1 MTFVFPHTNISKC
14 AQLYNNDKREPEP
27 SADASPMEKLMYN
40 LTRIVPKNRNELS
53 VVALVEIQKD
63 TEPFKVNNM
72 ENPENVYI
80 TESTLN
86 DLDPRVSDHVKKFVR
101 PFVMNDEKHYH
112 VPRFYL
118 KGEYMVFYVNTTND
132 ESQSNCKYTPGAF
145 TTKRG
150 IKAGEVLNDSNCKY
164 TPAYMTIKTTK
175 LIKEGEELLLFY
187 DMPPDAIATVSARDL
202 VLLIKDH
209 NLYWERRI
217 QETNDDD
224 SSDLEKKSTGDKRK
238 QRDELSEDDRDYIQV
253 LDFERQELEVKMA
266 LAKEDFEYWEG
277 RIQETIAKK
286 KNILGGGEDEFSE
299 DDRDEIQSLDSE
311 RKELEVKMA
320 IAKRQFEYWERR
332 IQETIAKK
340 KDHLGGGDSDNLDL
354 KKSSTGDKCK
364 RRELSKDD
372 TNEIRILDIDMREL
386 EVKMAMAKREFEYWE
401 GRIQETIAKK
411 IKILGGDDSD
421 NLDLKKKSI

>member
-1 MTFVFPHTNISKC
+1 MKFVFPHTKQYSKC

-40 LTRIVPKNRNELS
+40 LTRIVPNNRNELS

-101 PFVMNDEKHYH
+101 SFVMNDEKHYH

-118 KGEYMVFYVNTTND
+118 KGEYIVFDVNTTND

-145 TTKRG
+145 ATTRL
-150 IKAGEVLNDSNCKY
+150 IKAGEALNDSNCKY

-202 VLLIKDH
+202 VLLVIKDR
-209 NLYWERRI
+209 L
-217 QETNDDD
+217 
-224 SSDLEKKSTGDKRK
+224 
-238 QRDELSEDDRDYIQV
+238 V
-253 LDFERQELEVKMA
+253 
-266 LAKEDFEYWEG
+266 
-277 RIQETIAKK
+277 
-286 KNILGGGEDEFSE
+286 
-299 DDRDEIQSLDSE
+299 
-311 RKELEVKMA
+311 
-320 IAKRQFEYWERR
+320 
-332 IQETIAKK
+332 
-340 KDHLGGGDSDNLDL
+340 
-354 KKSSTGDKCK
+354 
-364 RRELSKDD
+364 
-372 TNEIRILDIDMREL
+372 
-386 EVKMAMAKREFEYWE
+386 
-401 GRIQETIAKK
+401 
-411 IKILGGDDSD
+411 
-421 NLDLKKKSI
+421 